1 MSEDP
6 QSKTERPK
14 PTSQQEL
21 NLALMDSVRHLAQY
35 AVSIGSL
42 AAMAAGREVARCR
55 ASGDEEA
62 AQQILDQAEKMRKDG
77 LRYHNSMVDVW
88 EAFAEDAGPL
98 LSPKEAPRK
107 VQVDEE

>member
-1 MSEDP
+1 MSEDQEKAGKP
-6 QSKTERPK
+6 Q
-14 PTSQQEL
+14 PTSQQEF

-35 AVSIGSL
+35 AVSIGGL
-42 AAMAAGREVARCR
+42 AAMASGREVARCR
-55 ASGDEEA
+55 AAGDEEA

>member
-1 MSEDP
+1 MSEDQEKAGKP
-6 QSKTERPK
+6 Q
-14 PTSQQEL
+14 PTSQQEF

-35 AVSIGSL
+35 AVSIGGL

-55 ASGDEEA
+55 AAGDDAA

-88 EAFAEDAGPL
+88 EAFSKDAGPL
-98 LSPKEAPRK
+98 LTPRDAPPKVP
-107 VQVDEE
+107 VDED

>member
-1 MSEDP
+1 MSEDQEKAGKP
-6 QSKTERPK
+6 Q
-14 PTSQQEL
+14 PTSQQEF

-35 AVSIGSL
+35 AVSIGGL

-55 ASGDEEA
+55 AAGDEEA

-77 LRYHNSMVDVW
+77 LLYHNSMVDVW

>member
-1 MSEDP
+1 MSEDQ

-35 AVSIGSL
+35 TVDVSAL
-42 AAMAAGREVARCR
+42 AHMVAGKEADRCR
-55 ASGDEEA
+55 EAGDHA
-62 AQQILDQAEKMRKDG
+62 TADAIALQAEKTRKDG

-88 EAFAEDAGPL
+88 EAFAKDSGAL
-98 LSPKEAPRK
+98 LTPKEPPARVK
-107 VQVDEE
+107 IDD